1 MTFDEQ
7 VEYLLDTHPAM
18 LSPAERE
25 LMRPTMHQI
34 ALLLIEL
41 NITME
46 DYTLRFA
53 TDNAPQ
59 VRYNNSQYH

>member
-1 MTFDEQ
+1 MTHDEQ

-25 LMRPTMHQI
+25 LLRPTMEQI
-34 ALLLIEL
+34 VLLLIEL

-53 TDNAPQ
+53 TASAPET
-59 VRYNNSQYH
+59 RYKTHLH

>member
-1 MTFDEQ
+1 MTHEEQ

-25 LMRPTMHQI
+25 LLRPTMEQI
-34 ALLLIEL
+34 VLLLIEL

-46 DYTLRFA
+46 DYTLRSA
-53 TDNAPQ
+53 TASAPEM
-59 VRYNNSQYH
+59 RYNTHLH